1 MADPAFHTPRT
12 LEDAIF
18 LLGDL
23 KNAQLVSGGQWLVPR
38 LRSQDVTPDHIV
50 TTQHLEDLTGIR
62 REGDH
67 LVIGAAETHDAISLS
82 PTLKKTIPE
91 LASLAARIGD
101 QQIRNR
107 GTIGGA
113 LASDPAHTDYSLALL
128 GLDGSLTTN
137 KRELTAAEFLAD
149 ESTAQLASDE
159 ILMSIRFHIPASAN
173 YQKLAHPAANYAE
186 AGLFV
191 SHFQKSETRFVV
203 AGKDQWP
210 VRLTEAEGLLIAKDT
225 EAIAQFIKSRFSADP
240 FFASRLV
247 ALLARQR
254 E

>member
-62 REGDH
+62 REDDC
-67 LVIGAAETHDAISLS
+67 LIIGAAETHNAISLS
-82 PTLKKTIPE
+82 SIVQKAIPE

-101 QQIRNR
+101 QQVRNR

-113 LASDPAHTDYSLALL
+113 FASDPEHTDYSLALL
-128 GLDGSLTTN
+128 GLDGTLTTN
-137 KRELTAAEFLAD
+137 KRELPAANFLES
-149 ESTAQLASDE
+149 ESTARLAPDE
-159 ILMSIRFHIPASAN
+159 ILISIRFRIPVSAN

-191 SHFQKSETRFVV
+191 SHFEDGGARLVI

-210 VRLTEAEGLLIAKDT
+210 VRLTDAEDLLAAGNT
-225 EAIAQFIKSRFSADP
+225 EAVAELIKSRFSADP

-247 ALLARQR
+247 ALLKRPPA
-254 E
+254 

>member
-1 MADPAFHTPRT
+1 MTDPAFHTPRT

-62 REGDH
+62 RGEEH
-67 LVIGAAETHDAISLS
+67 ITIGASETHDAISRS
-82 PTLKKTIPE
+82 PEVQQVIPE
-91 LASLAARIGD
+91 LASLPARIGD
-101 QQIRNR
+101 QQVRNR

-128 GLDGSLTTN
+128 GLDGSLTTD
-137 KRELTAAEFLAD
+137 KREVTAASFLES
-149 ESTAQLASDE
+149 ESTARLGSSE
-159 ILMSIRFHIPASAN
+159 ILISIRFRIPVSAN
-173 YQKLAHPAANYAE
+173 YQKLVHPAANYAE

-191 SHFQKSETRFVV
+191 SHFDNGGARLVI

-210 VRLTEAEGLLIAKDT
+210 VRLTDAEDLLAAGNT
-225 EAIAQFIKSRFSADP
+225 EAVAQFIKSRFSADP

-247 ALLARQR
+247 ALLKRLSA
-254 E
+254 